1 MNFSKGKL
9 YEKKNIGHTNALI
22 TIHSTWIKYVY
33 IEMVQYLI
41 HLKCLQISCKIKC
54 LENRMIYLLQKLS
67 ANLIYKKNFICN
79 KILKDRKSFFNK
91 KYTIYN

>member
-41 HLKCLQISCKIKC
+41 HLKCLQISCKINDMPITEIVSKS
-54 LENRMIYLLQKLS
+54 YVQK
-67 ANLIYKKNFICN
+67 KHCFDMK
-79 KILKDRKSFFNK
+79 
-91 KYTIYN
+91 